1 MALFLLLQGISSV
14 VTVQMRGSV
23 EKEFKHEDCFFY
35 PGVRRRGGRSAFA
48 RSHAQIQLIGR
59 MCIIIKHEPMSA
71 EVRTGFEN
79 FVLDLYVV
87 SVYVFFCL
95 LDFAL
100 LALLALLACF
110 DCLLDFA

>member
-1 MALFLLLQGISSV
+1 MICDCFMKLHCLTSVSFLLLQGLSSV

-95 LDFAL
+95 L
-100 LALLALLACF
+100 
-110 DCLLDFA
+110 